1 MASSDEEGEI
11 VADCIS
17 NYHFLDLNGGP
28 VSFSILPL
36 LWGEDDIFGALN
48 EELVLRGTSDD
59 GLQHIY
65 KNVLA
70 WRFELSYALPEI
82 HVLSK
87 DKIWIKL
94 LKPRKSYRDTI
105 RTILITVHF
114 LHFVKKN
121 PDTFGETVWN
131 YIRKIL
137 SSYEVLPSKD
147 DLLEH
152 MPTIKEAARR
162 DKDLSSS
169 KSFNAFLLETS
180 QTTIHGYEQCNQAKR
195 RPQFIIE
202 TDNDADSGAD
212 DDSDEDEDETFDHV
226 CALCDDGGEILCC
239 EGRCIRSFHPTVE
252 SGAGSCCE
260 SLAYRNHQAI
270 QTFLCKNCRYQ
281 QHQCFACGLLG
292 SSDKS
297 TGAEVFPC
305 VSATCGHFFHPK
317 CVSELLYPDDKCRAL
332 ELQKEI
338 VAGESFTCP
347 AHKCFICKQG
357 EDKKSYELQFAIC
370 RRCPKAYHRRC
381 LPRCIS
387 FEPSNYDKSIQK
399 RAWNDLLPRRILIY
413 CMDHK
418 IIPKIGTPKRDHIV
432 FPHIDGKANSQSS
445 GLPSGPVR
453 ILSRRSKVLGVL
465 TETRLLNMKRPSE
478 VRHNAAE
485 VGDSYGKGKPFK
497 RPTQEKGKWKAPLDT
512 KLVCTPQSTS
522 SGKTVS
528 VRPIVPVMKKA
539 SGTQQLADNELKK
552 RMMTLIKNSTASFN
566 VEEFVNEQYR
576 KCIDSNSRNFFT
588 DKDITLGKVQN
599 SVNAI
604 RVALKKLDEGC
615 SIEDAK
621 AVCEPEILSQ
631 IFRWKKKLGSYL
643 APFLNGMRYTSF
655 GRHFTKVDKLKE
667 VVDRLRWYVQDGD
680 TMVDFCC
687 GSNDFSCLMK
697 EELDRM
703 GKTCQ
708 FINFDVV
715 HPKNDFN
722 FEKRD
727 WMTVG
732 LRDLPE
738 GSKLIMGFNPPFS
751 KAYEFISKA
760 LTFRPKLLIITV
772 PKETKRLDERKKNP
786 YDIIWEDDVIL
797 AGKSFY
803 LPGSINVHN
812 QQMEQWNIASPP
824 LYLWSRP
831 DWTAKHKAVAIERGH
846 IRKDS
851 QMSEAERNKV
861 NTGVTNYLMQETRD
875 CYGDFSDIMTS
886 CGDINSLLDDIPE
899 IPIDAEYNQNQRFGV
914 PELEYGFGNSQE
926 VLGCEAKDEN
936 ETSQAEDMCTDMD
949 LSPMNSPLH

>member
-11 VADCIS
+11 VPNCIT
-17 NYHFLDLNGGP
+17 NYHFVDSNGG
-28 VSFSILPL
+28 VASFSILPL
-36 LWGEDDIFGALN
+36 QWGEDDILGALN
-48 EELVLRGTSDD
+48 SEIFLRGTADD
-59 GLQHIY
+59 GLQPIY
-65 KNVLA
+65 KKVLA

-94 LKPRKSYRDTI
+94 LKPRAGYVDTI
-105 RTILITVHF
+105 RTVLITVHF

-121 PDTFGETVWN
+121 PDAVGGIVWN
-131 YIRKIL
+131 YIGKSL
-137 SSYEVLPSKD
+137 SSFSAHEVLPSKD

-162 DKDLSSS
+162 DKDLSNS
-169 KSFNAFLLETS
+169 KSFDAFILETS
-180 QTTIHGYEQCNQAKR
+180 RKRIHSYECNQAKK
-195 RPQFIIE
+195 RPRFIIE
-202 TDNDADSGAD
+202 TDNDADSGGD
-212 DDSDEDEDETFDHV
+212 DDAVEDEQFDHV
-226 CALCDDGGEILCC
+226 CALCDDGGELLCC

-252 SGAGSCCE
+252 SGAESSCE
-260 SLAYRNHQAI
+260 SLSYRNHQAI
-270 QTFLCKNCRYQ
+270 QTFLCKNCQYQ

-292 SSDKS
+292 SSDKL

-305 VSATCGHFFHPK
+305 ISATCGHFFHPK
-317 CVSELLYPDDKCRAL
+317 CISELLHPGDKCRAL

-347 AHKCFICKQG
+347 AHKCSVCKQG
-357 EDKKSYELQFAIC
+357 EDKKEYELQFAIC

-387 FEPSNYDKSIQK
+387 FEPSHYDKNIQK

-453 ILSRRSKVLGVL
+453 MLSRRSKVLGAL
-465 TETRLLNMKRPSE
+465 TETSFLHMKRTFE
-478 VRHNAAE
+478 AGHNATE
-485 VGDSYGKGKPFK
+485 VGDSYGKGKQLKP
-497 RPTQEKGKWKAPLDT
+497 PTQERGKLKVPL
-512 KLVCTPQSTS
+512 KLVCAPQSTF
-522 SGKTVS
+522 SGKTVN
-528 VRPIVPVMKKA
+528 VRPVMPVMKKT
-539 SGTQQLADNELKK
+539 SITQQLADNEMKK
-552 RMMTLIKNSTASFN
+552 RMMTLIKNSTSSFN

-576 KCIDSNSRNFFT
+576 KCIDSNSQKNFT
-588 DKDITLGKVQN
+588 DKAITLGKVQC
-599 SVNAI
+599 SVKAI
-604 RVALKKLDEGC
+604 QVALKKLDEGC

-680 TMVDFCC
+680 TIVDFCC

-708 FINFDVV
+708 FRNFDLVQT
-715 HPKNDFN
+715 KNDFN

-751 KAYEFISKA
+751 TANEFISKA

-772 PKETKRLDERKKNP
+772 PKETKRLDKRKNP
-786 YDIIWEDDVIL
+786 YDLIWEDDVIL

-812 QQMEQWNIASPP
+812 QQMEQWNIVSPP

-831 DWTAKHKAVAIERGH
+831 DWTAKHKAVAMQHGH
-846 IRKDS
+846 IRK
-851 QMSEAERNKV
+851 SEAEGNIV
-861 NTGVTNYLMQETRD
+861 NTGITNYLMQETHD
-875 CYGDFSDIMTS
+875 CYGDFSDILTS
-886 CGDINSLLDDIPE
+886 CGDISSLLDDIPE
-899 IPIDAEYNQNQRFGV
+899 ISIDAEYNQNQHFGV
-914 PELEYGFGNSQE
+914 PEQDMCYQG
-926 VLGCEAKDEN
+926 KDEN
-936 ETSQAEDMCTDMD
+936 ETSPAEDMCIDMD
-949 LSPMNSPLH
+949 LSTPTNSPLH